1 MQRPWPHDVWA
12 LSNGRHGVPGIG
24 VGMMDVMTQRADI
37 DAAVSGKTVCTIFG
51 EAAQKWADL
60 PALRWKRDGEWQ
72 SLDWKGYRA
81 EVAAVAT
88 ALKALG
94 FGPGQFG
101 LIMARNIPEHVIAD
115 LGIVHAGG
123 AAVSVYNTLAPEQ
136 VEYLANHSEASVAFV
151 EDEAFL
157 AKFLQIRSSTPKLR
171 HLILIR
177 GEAPEGVLSWN
188 SVVATGRAAY
198 ESDPPAF
205 EAAARAV
212 GPEDTVGL
220 IYTSGT
226 TGPPKGVVYS
236 HNNIV
241 WTLES
246 ARRVL
251 ELHNET
257 LISYLP
263 LAHVAERF
271 TSQWGS
277 IYNGHEVF
285 LCPDAAELLPYLLE
299 AKPTAF
305 VGVPRVWEKLMA
317 GINAGIGAEPDEA
330 KRQMAQGALAASMQ
344 AYRLR
349 REGQAV
355 PAELGAVVERA
366 QPLFMLL
373 RSKVGLDRCHLAV
386 TSTAPCRPEV
396 HEFWAA
402 LGMPL
407 YEVWGMS
414 ELTGPATA
422 VPHSEHKAPSIGRAI
437 AGVEVKLAEDG
448 EILVRGGNVMIGY
461 YRDPEK
467 TAETIDSDG
476 WVHSGDIGQLDA
488 DGQFRIVDRKK
499 ELIIS
504 SAGKNISPLNLEA
517 LAKSSPI
524 IGQAVAIGDGR
535 QFISVLLV
543 LDPQVAPAWAKAHG
557 IPAGSLAELADNP
570 AVVDEVRRALT
581 QANTHVSRVEQ
592 FKRFTILGTEWSP
605 ESEELTPTMK
615 LKRRVIHSKY
625 QPQIDAM
632 YANPPGGHSVDP
644 AREGAEA
651 AAV

>member
-1 MQRPWPHDVWA
+1 
-12 LSNGRHGVPGIG
+12 
-24 VGMMDVMTQRADI
+24 MDVMTQRADI

-51 EAAQKWADL
+51 DAAKKWADL
-60 PALRWKRDGEWQ
+60 PALHWKRDGEWH

-81 EVAAVAT
+81 EVAAVAM
-88 ALKALG
+88 ALKGLG

-101 LIMARNIPEHVIAD
+101 LIMARNVPEHVIAD

-136 VEYLANHSEASVAFV
+136 VEYLANHSEATVAFV

-157 AKFLQIRSSTPKLR
+157 AKFLEIRPSTPKLR

-177 GEAPEGVLSWN
+177 GEAPKGVLSWD
-188 SVVATGRAAY
+188 SLVAEGRAAY
-198 ESDPPAF
+198 ERDPGAF
-205 EAAARAV
+205 DAAARAV

-236 HNNIV
+236 HNNVV

-257 LISYLP
+257 LVSYLP

-277 IYNGHEVF
+277 IYNGHQVY
-285 LCPDAAELLPYLLE
+285 LCPDVAELLPYLLE

-317 GINAGIGAEPDEA
+317 GINAGLGAEPDET
-330 KRQMAQGALAASMQ
+330 KRQMAQGALAASIQ
-344 AYRLR
+344 AYRLKR
-349 REGQAV
+349 DGQPV
-355 PAELGAVVERA
+355 PAELASIVERA

-373 RSKVGLDRCHLAV
+373 RSKVGLDRCHLAI

-414 ELTGPATA
+414 ELTGPATT
-422 VPHSEHKAPSIGRAI
+422 VPINDHRAPSVGVPMP
-437 AGVEVKLAEDG
+437 GVEARLGEDG
-448 EILVRGGNVMIGY
+448 ELLVRGGNVMVGY

-467 TAETIDSDG
+467 TAEAIDKDG
-476 WVHSGDIGQLDA
+476 WVHSGDIAQLGP
-488 DGQFRIVDRKK
+488 DGHYRIVDRKK
-499 ELIIS
+499 ELIITS
-504 SAGKNISPLNLEA
+504 SGKNISPANLEA
-517 LAKSSPI
+517 VAKSSPI
-524 IGQAVAIGDGR
+524 IGQTVAIGDGHS
-535 QFISVLLV
+535 FITVLVV
-543 LDPQVAPAWAKAHG
+543 LDPQVAPMWAKAHG
-557 IPAGSLAELADNP
+557 IASSSMVELTEHPSTIA
-570 AVVDEVRRALT
+570 EVRRALT
-581 QANTHVSRVEQ
+581 VANTHLSRIEQ
-592 FKRFTILGTEWSP
+592 FKRFTILPTEWSP

-615 LKRRVIHSKY
+615 LKRRVIHEKY
-625 QPQIDAM
+625 KDQVEAM
-632 YANPPGGHSVDP
+632 YADPPGGHSVDTDHNGSV
-644 AREGAEA
+644 ASG
-651 AAV
+651 

>member
-1 MQRPWPHDVWA
+1 
-12 LSNGRHGVPGIG
+12 
-24 VGMMDVMTQRADI
+24 MDVMTARADI
-37 DAAVSGKTVCTIFG
+37 DAAVSGKTACTIFA
-51 EAAQKWADL
+51 EAAKEHADR

-72 SLDWKGYRA
+72 TLDWKGYRA
-81 EVAAVAT
+81 KVAAVAT
-88 ALKALG
+88 ALKGLG

-101 LIMARNIPEHVIAD
+101 LIMARNVPEHVIAD

-136 VEYLANHSEASVAFV
+136 VEYLANHSQATVAFV
-151 EDEAFL
+151 EDQAFL
-157 AKFLQIRSSTPKLR
+157 AKFLQIRSATPNLR

-177 GEAPEGVLSWN
+177 GEAPEGVLSWD
-188 SVVATGRAAY
+188 SLVAEGRAAY
-198 ESDPPAF
+198 ERDPAAF

-251 ELHNET
+251 ELHNEV
-257 LISYLP
+257 LVSYLP

-277 IYNGHEVF
+277 IYNGHEVY
-285 LCPDAAELLPYLLE
+285 LCPDVAELLPYLLE

-317 GINAGIGAEPDEA
+317 GINAGLGAEPDETR
-330 KRQMAQGALAASMQ
+330 RQMAQGAVAASIQ
-344 AYRLR
+344 AYKVR
-349 REGQAV
+349 RDGQPV
-355 PAELGAVVERA
+355 PAELAAVVERA
-366 QPLFMLL
+366 QPLFTLL

-414 ELTGPATA
+414 ELTGPATT
-422 VPHSEHKAPSIGRAI
+422 VPISDHRAPSVGVPMP
-437 AGVEVKLAEDG
+437 GVEARLGEDG
-448 EILVRGGNVMIGY
+448 ELLIRGGNVMVGY

-467 TAETIDSDG
+467 TAETIDKDG
-476 WVHSGDIGQLDA
+476 WVHSGDIAQLGP
-488 DGQFRIVDRKK
+488 DGHYRIVDRKK
-499 ELIIS
+499 ELIITS
-504 SAGKNISPLNLEA
+504 SGKNISPANLEA
-517 LAKSSPI
+517 VAKSSPI
-524 IGQAVAIGDGR
+524 IGQAVAIGDGHS
-535 QFISVLLV
+535 FITVLVV
-543 LDPQVAPAWAKAHG
+543 LDPQVAPMWAKAHG
-557 IPAGSLAELADNP
+557 IESSSMAELSEHPSTIA
-570 AVVDEVRRALT
+570 EVRRALT
-581 QANTHVSRVEQ
+581 VANTHLSRIEQ
-592 FKRFTILGTEWSP
+592 FKRFTILPAEWSP

-615 LKRRVIHSKY
+615 LKRRVIHTKY
-625 QPQIDAM
+625 KDEVDAM
-632 YANPPGGHSVDP
+632 YADPPGGHSVD
-644 AREGAEA
+644 AEHSGSA
-651 AAV
+651 A

>member
-1 MQRPWPHDVWA
+1 
-12 LSNGRHGVPGIG
+12 
-24 VGMMDVMTQRADI
+24 MDVMTQRADI

-51 EAAQKWADL
+51 DAAKKWADL
-60 PALRWKRDGEWQ
+60 PALRWKRDGEWH

-81 EVAAVAT
+81 EVAAVT
-88 ALKALG
+88 VALRGLG

-101 LIMARNIPEHVIAD
+101 LIMARNVPEHVIAD

-151 EDEAFL
+151 EDEAYL

-177 GEAPEGVLSWN
+177 GEAPEGVLSWD
-188 SVVATGRAAY
+188 SLVAEGRAAY
-198 ESDPPAF
+198 ARDPGAF
-205 EAAARAV
+205 EAASRAV

-226 TGPPKGVVYS
+226 TGAPKGVVYS

-257 LISYLP
+257 LVSYLP

-277 IYNGHEVF
+277 IYNGHEVY
-285 LCPDAAELLPYLLE
+285 LCPDVAELLPYLLE

-317 GINAGIGAEPDEA
+317 GVNAGIGAEPVEA
-330 KRQMAQGALAASMQ
+330 KRQMAQGALAASIQ
-344 AYRLR
+344 AFKLKRD
-349 REGQAV
+349 GQPV
-355 PAELGAVVERA
+355 PDELASVVERA

-373 RSKVGLDRCHLAV
+373 RSKIGLDRCHLAI

-414 ELTGPATA
+414 ELTGPATT
-422 VPHSEHKAPSIGRAI
+422 VPINDHRAPSVGVPMP
-437 AGVEVKLAEDG
+437 GVEARLGDDG
-448 EILVRGGNVMIGY
+448 ELLIRGGNVMVGY

-467 TAETIDSDG
+467 TAEAIDSDG
-476 WVHSGDIGQLDA
+476 WVHSGDIAELGR
-488 DGQFRIVDRKK
+488 DGHYRIIDRKK
-499 ELIIS
+499 ELIITS
-504 SAGKNISPLNLEA
+504 SGKNISPANLEA
-517 LAKSSPI
+517 VAKSSPI
-524 IGQAVAIGDGR
+524 IGQAVAIGDGHS
-535 QFISVLLV
+535 FITVLVV
-543 LDPQVAPAWAKAHG
+543 LDPQVAPMWGKAHG
-557 IPAGSLAELADNP
+557 IASSSMSELAEHPSTIA
-570 AVVDEVRRALT
+570 EVRRALT
-581 QANTHVSRVEQ
+581 IANTHLSRIEQ
-592 FKRFTILGTEWSP
+592 FKRFTILPDEWSP

-615 LKRRVIHSKY
+615 LKRRVIHTKY
-625 QPQIDAM
+625 KSQVDAM
-632 YANPPGGHSVDP
+632 YADPPGGHSVDDSHNGSAP
-644 AREGAEA
+644 TG
-651 AAV
+651 

>member
-1 MQRPWPHDVWA
+1 
-12 LSNGRHGVPGIG
+12 
-24 VGMMDVMTQRADI
+24 MDVMTQRADI

-51 EAAQKWADL
+51 EAAKKWAEL

-81 EVAAVAT
+81 EVAAVT
-88 ALKALG
+88 MALKGLG

-101 LIMARNIPEHVIAD
+101 LIMARNVPEHVIAD

-136 VEYLANHSEASVAFV
+136 VEYLANHSEATVAFV
-151 EDEAFL
+151 EDEAYL
-157 AKFLQIRSSTPKLR
+157 AKFLEIRKSTPKLR

-177 GEAPEGVLSWN
+177 GEAPEGVLSWD
-188 SVVATGRAAY
+188 SLVAEGRAAY
-198 ESDPPAF
+198 ERDPGAF
-205 EAAARAV
+205 EAASRAV

-251 ELHNET
+251 QLHNET
-257 LISYLP
+257 LVSYLP

-277 IYNGHEVF
+277 IYNGHEVY
-285 LCPDAAELLPYLLE
+285 LCPDVTELLPYLLE
-299 AKPTAF
+299 ARPTAF

-317 GINAGIGAEPDEA
+317 GINAGLGAEPDEA
-330 KRQMAQGALAASMQ
+330 KRQMAQGALAASIQ
-344 AYRLR
+344 AYRLKR
-349 REGQAV
+349 DGQPV
-355 PAELGAVVERA
+355 PAELASVVERA
-366 QPLFMLL
+366 QPLFTLL
-373 RSKVGLDRCHLAV
+373 RSKIGLDRCHLAV

-402 LGMPL
+402 LGLPL

-414 ELTGPATA
+414 ELTGPATS
-422 VPHSEHKAPSIGRAI
+422 VPIDDHRAPSVGVPLP
-437 AGVEVKLAEDG
+437 GVEARLGEDG
-448 EILVRGGNVMIGY
+448 ELLIRGGNVMVGY

-467 TAETIDSDG
+467 TAEAIDSDG
-476 WVHSGDIGQLDA
+476 WVHSGDIAQLGP
-488 DGQFRIVDRKK
+488 DGHYRIVDRKK
-499 ELIIS
+499 ELIITS
-504 SAGKNISPLNLEA
+504 SGKNISPANLEA
-517 LAKSSPI
+517 VAKSSPI
-524 IGQAVAIGDGR
+524 IGQAVAIGDGHS
-535 QFISVLLV
+535 FITVLVV
-543 LDPQVAPAWAKAHG
+543 LDPQVAPMWAKAHG
-557 IPAGSLAELADNP
+557 IASSSMAELAEHPSTIN
-570 AVVDEVRRALT
+570 EVRRALT
-581 QANTHVSRVEQ
+581 VANTHLARIEQ
-592 FKRFTILGTEWSP
+592 FKRFTILPAEWSP

-615 LKRRVIHSKY
+615 LKRRVIHTKY
-625 QPQIDAM
+625 KDQIEAM
-632 YANPPGGHSVDP
+632 YGDPPGGHSVD
-644 AREGAEA
+644 AEHNGSA
-651 AAV
+651 AAG